1 MENLRG
7 DFHWVIADDGAVEPS
22 RLTWDRGS
30 AYGLSGGATQIDFA
44 THGLG
49 FELLGQA
56 RLPVFDGAL
65 VIHALSVRRIGEPDA
80 EMDFEA
86 NIEPISMPLLSRAF
100 GWPELSG
107 QLAGSVP
114 GLTYRNGELSVDG
127 DLVASV
133 FDGTIVGRNF
143 RLRDPFGPW
152 PRLLADVTARR
163 LDLDL
168 VTRTFPIG
176 SITGRLDADIRGLEL
191 FDWSPVAFDARLFT
205 TPGDRSR
212 RRISQKAVTSRAEI
226 RYSLA
231 TLNVVRP

>member
-1 MENLRG
+1 LALATTDFGTLESFGRLSGSVDILDSQVTRVDAQIDSLDLEDRRGRFSMKNLRG

-163 LDLDL
+163 LDLD
-168 VTRTFPIG
+168 
-176 SITGRLDADIRGLEL
+176 
-191 FDWSPVAFDARLFT
+191 
-205 TPGDRSR
+205 
-212 RRISQKAVTSRAEI
+212 
-226 RYSLA
+226 
-231 TLNVVRP
+231 